1 MLDFLNLEKQA
12 GKRVKNLLV
21 HKSTAAGIPVETAKL
36 VINLRDHRLKVYL
49 YNGSSLVR
57 EIEIWEITDFFGM
70 LYDEAKIIPVREYI
84 MTLAESND
92 IEYSRLNLIIC
103 ESKKEMGCFLY
114 NEMKYVKRIS
124 TIELLNK
131 FNSLED

>member
-36 VINLRDHRLKVYL
+36 VINLRSYRLKVYL
-49 YNGSSLVR
+49 YSSNFLVR
-57 EIEIWEITDFFGM
+57 EIEIWEITDFFGK
-70 LYDEAKIIPVREYI
+70 LYDEAKIIPVREYV
-84 MTLAESND
+84 MSLAESNG
-92 IEYSRLNLIIC
+92 IEYSSLNVIIC
-103 ESKKEMGCFLY
+103 EIKKEMGCFLY

-124 TIELLNK
+124 TIELLTK
-131 FNSLED
+131 FNSIED